1 VVCLPRCLRPLR
13 LRGRGVKGWNVL
25 KIRISFLA
33 VAFLLLVGCAAPTKM
48 SQSNANAV
56 GTKLTYFKDGRT
68 DQCFAAIENLD
79 TGQFTNGFTVTWVP
93 CDAKVIALIP

>member
-1 VVCLPRCLRPLR
+1 
-13 LRGRGVKGWNVL
+13 
-25 KIRISFLA
+25 
-33 VAFLLLVGCAAPTKM
+33 M